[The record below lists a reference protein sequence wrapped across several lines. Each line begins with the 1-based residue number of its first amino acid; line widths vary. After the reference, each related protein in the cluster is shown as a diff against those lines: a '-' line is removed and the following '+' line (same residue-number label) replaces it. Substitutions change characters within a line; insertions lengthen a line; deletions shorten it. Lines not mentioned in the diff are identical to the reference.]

1 MSNLKTLIYCRISSI
16 GQTDGVSLDAQL
28 DECQKVC
35 QANKLAKPLIVQ
47 EVSSAYES
55 VPPSLQSAVG
65 KRNYR
70 FVFYAVDRFS
80 RNVALGIELAKQIFK
95 NHSVMIFL
103 REKLLIEKADG
114 PSWLTFVNFLTQAEA
129 ESKAISARVK
139 GAIAYLKRNGYHHS
153 GHAPYGYSIVPD
165 AENPKRKRL
174 IENPE
179 EQKVIAYIKLAT
191 TRSTPV
197 ASINKALKAINNNAT
212 EIVIEHEE
220 QGVLKKLKHPM
231 EHVDVA
237 YFIED
242 FSSYRGKPWTG
253 NRIAS
258 VLHGLRKR
266 DKVQSA
272 DIDVMSEEFGFM
284 LNTSDEEQVEEKK
297 FKTPLKKKTS
307 KINDPV
313 EDVEMPDVPMRLTP
327 SDDEVKID
335 QNGWEVIPPQMNLL
349 SESLP
354 RTRANNS
361 FVPSIGYGS
370 LRQPKKLA
378 KHHD

>member
-35 QANKLAKPLIVQ
+35 QANKLTKPLIVQ

-114 PSWLTFVNFLTQAEA
+114 SSWLTFVNLLTQAEA

-197 ASINKALKAINNNAT
+197 ASINKALKAINNDAT

-242 FSSYRGKPWTG
+242 FSCYRGKPWTG

-258 VLHGLRKR
+258 VLQGLRKR

-272 DIDVMSEEFGFM
+272 DIDVMSEEFDFM
-284 LNTSDEEQVEEKK
+284 LNTSNEEPEEKMY
-297 FKTPLKKKTS
+297 KTPLKKPS
-307 KINDPV
+307 KINHPE
-313 EDVEMPDVPMRLTP
+313 EDVEMPDVPMRLAP

-335 QNGWEVIPPQMNLL
+335 QHGWEVIPPQMNLL

-370 LRQPKKLA
+370 LRQPKKLT
-378 KHHD
+378 KRHD